1 MTKTEHPQTIRNIVI
16 FTVIMSGLAW
26 GGAQL
31 GGTPTEPGL
40 GLLVWGT
47 APIGA
52 ALIMKLVLRDKVD
65 MGWRPRLRG
74 NGRWYLLSLLFFPV
88 VMGSAL
94 VAGLLLGASTLHTM
108 DLATLASVVAPA
120 AVIYTLFAFFEEVG
134 WRGYLAPKMAAVND
148 RLSGHLWVGLIWAS
162 WHLPFL
168 AEIVPG
174 TSESLIT
181 LAPRFVVG
189 TVALTVVY
197 GEIRLRT
204 NSLWPAV
211 LMHAVGNTIGN
222 SALASLGATP
232 LITLAPGLEWLA
244 SPGVEGVLVI
254 ALCAAAGGMLY
265 VRRQRDDMALTSQ
278 QTGQQGTEPAKRRTP
293 ATDPSVNKA

>member
-1 MTKTEHPQTIRNIVI
+1 MATTDRQRATRAIII
-16 FTVIMSGLAW
+16 FTALMSGLAW

-40 GLLVWGT
+40 GLLVWGA

-74 NGRWYLLSLLFFPV
+74 NGRWYLLSLLFFPA

-94 VAGLLLGASTLHTM
+94 AAGLLLGAATLHPMNLT
-108 DLATLASVVAPA
+108 TLASVVAPA
-120 AVIYTLFAFFEEVG
+120 AVIYTVFAFFEEVG
-134 WRGYLAPKMAAVND
+134 WRGYLAPKMATVDA

-162 WHLPFL
+162 WHFPFL
-168 AEIVPG
+168 TQIVPG
-174 TSESLIT
+174 TTENLVT

-189 TVALTVVY
+189 TVALAVVY

-222 SALASLGATP
+222 SVLASLGATP

-254 ALCAAAGGMLY
+254 ALCVAVGGVLY
-265 VRRQRDDMALTSQ
+265 VRRQRQSHA
-278 QTGQQGTEPAKRRTP
+278 GTRTNAGRYGEHPSGRRAPA
-293 ATDPSVNKA
+293 ADPSVK

>member
-1 MTKTEHPQTIRNIVI
+1 MTKIERSQTIRNIVI
-16 FTVIMSGLAW
+16 FTVLMSGLAW

-31 GGTPTEPGL
+31 GGTPTAPGL
-40 GLLVWGT
+40 GLLVWGA

-52 ALIMKLVLRDKVD
+52 ALIMKLILRDKVD

-74 NGRWYLLSLLFFPV
+74 NGRWYLLSVLFFPA

-94 VAGLLLGASTLHTM
+94 AAGLLLGAAMVHPA
-108 DLATLASVVAPA
+108 DWATLVSVVAPA
-120 AVIYTLFAFFEEVG
+120 AVIYTVFAFFEEVG
-134 WRGYLAPKMAAVND
+134 WRGYLAPKMAGIDD
-148 RLSGHLWVGLIWAS
+148 RLGGHLLVGLIWAS
-162 WHLPFL
+162 WHFPFL
-168 AEIVPG
+168 AQIVPG
-174 TSESLIT
+174 TTESMTT
-181 LAPRFVVG
+181 LAPRFVAG
-189 TVALTVVY
+189 TVALAVVY

-232 LITLAPGLEWLA
+232 LISLAPGLEWLA

-254 ALCAAAGGMLY
+254 VLCVVTGGALY
-265 VRRQRDDMALTSQ
+265 VRRRRDNAAIDRLP
-278 QTGQQGTEPAKRRTP
+278 TGQHGMAPAKRRTP
-293 ATDPSVNKA
+293 AADPFAK